1 MNPISTRIELGCL
14 GLMGTF
20 WIGASSSWLFC
31 RHLAYRRIAFG
42 AFLASSA
49 SETASVEC
57 FVSENDLTPIDGG
70 CEFFF
75 AHHFRDFTLRMRSF
89 DGNLS
94 STVPSSRS
102 IFTLQCYLE
111 CVLFI

>member
-20 WIGASSSWLFC
+20 WIGASSWLFC
-31 RHLAYRRIAFG
+31 RRLAYRRIALG

-75 AHHFRDFTLRMRSF
+75 APSPPQFHAKNAQFRRKLIKH
-89 DGNLS
+89 
-94 STVPSSRS
+94 STE
-102 IFTLQCYLE
+102 F
-111 CVLFI
+111 